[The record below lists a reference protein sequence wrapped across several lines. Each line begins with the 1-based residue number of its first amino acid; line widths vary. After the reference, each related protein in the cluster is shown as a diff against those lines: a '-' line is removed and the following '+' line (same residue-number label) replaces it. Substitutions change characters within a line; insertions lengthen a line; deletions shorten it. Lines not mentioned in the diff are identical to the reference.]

1 MSTKKHSSNQL
12 QKPNLTPNP
21 QPAQGNNWQQFF
33 DVIAPVYEREVFT
46 RNTVAEIDFMVEEL
60 KLAAS
65 ARVLDM
71 GCGTGRHAIELARRG
86 YQVTGVDISAGMLAQ
101 AKANAE
107 KSGVQIDWVHC
118 AAQEFVTQQ
127 PFDAVYSFCEGA
139 LCLFADDDDIWGK
152 DMAVFA
158 AMSEALKPE
167 KPFMVNLLSAFRLL
181 RSISDAD
188 VANGDV
194 DLLTLTSRL
203 ETHVEIDGQK
213 VGVKAIE
220 RYYTPPEIVRMVNRV
235 GLKADRIYGGTAGN
249 WRRGP
254 IELDEYEFMVIGHR
268 KPLQK

>member
-1 MSTKKHSSNQL
+1 
-12 QKPNLTPNP
+12 
-21 QPAQGNNWQQFF
+21 
-33 DVIAPVYEREVFT
+33 
-46 RNTVAEIDFMVEEL
+46 
-60 KLAAS
+60 
-65 ARVLDM
+65 
-71 GCGTGRHAIELARRG
+71 
-86 YQVTGVDISAGMLAQ
+86 
-101 AKANAE
+101 
-107 KSGVQIDWVHC
+107 
-118 AAQEFVTQQ
+118 
-127 PFDAVYSFCEGA
+127 
-139 LCLFADDDDIWGK
+139 
-152 DMAVFA
+152 
-158 AMSEALKPE
+158 
-167 KPFMVNLLSAFRLL
+167 SAFRLL

-203 ETHVEIDGQK
+203 ETQVEIDGQK

>member
-1 MSTKKHSSNQL
+1 
-12 QKPNLTPNP
+12 
-21 QPAQGNNWQQFF
+21 
-33 DVIAPVYEREVFT
+33 
-46 RNTVAEIDFMVEEL
+46 MVEEL
-60 KLAAS
+60 KLEAG
-65 ARVLDM
+65 ARLLDM
-71 GCGTGRHAIELARRG
+71 GCGTGRHAVELARRG

-101 AKANAE
+101 ARANAE
-107 KSGVQIDWVHC
+107 KAGVIADWVHC
-118 AAQEFVTQQ
+118 PAQEFVAPQ

-139 LCLFADDDDIWGK
+139 LCLFADEDDIWSK

-188 VANGDV
+188 VTNGDV
-194 DLLTLTSRL
+194 DLLTLTSRFV
-203 ETHVEIDGQK
+203 THVDLDGEK

-249 WRRGP
+249 WRCGP

-268 KPLQK
+268 KPPKK